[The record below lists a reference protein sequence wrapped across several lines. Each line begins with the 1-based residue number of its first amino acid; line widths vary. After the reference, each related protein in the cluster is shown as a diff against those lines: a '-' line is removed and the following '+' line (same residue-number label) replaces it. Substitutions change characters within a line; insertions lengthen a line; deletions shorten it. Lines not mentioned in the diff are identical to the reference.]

1 MSDDQQ
7 PEFRSLSE
15 IYIIICLNTSKLKI
29 VENTKKIKHEKKIK
43 IKRQWL
49 RL

>member
-15 IYIIICLNTSKLKI
+15 IYIIIFLNTGKLKI
-29 VENTKKIKHEKKIK
+29 VENTKNKIKY
-43 IKRQWL
+43 KRQWL